1 MQNDR
6 WDGRQRWL
14 GDPKLVARKIRA
26 AMALNDEHQTDIMN
40 LISVKRQALN
50 RRMTG
55 VTRWHRWEL
64 ATLAKHWDITLDS
77 LTGENHTPEKES
89 PCPPSSR

>member
-1 MQNDR
+1 MQIDR

-55 VTRWHRWEL
+55 ETRWHRWEL
-64 ATLAKHWDITLDS
+64 ATLAKHWEITLDS
-77 LTGENHTPEKES
+77 LTGENHTNGTSVAEE
-89 PCPPSSR
+89 